1 MASRPGPGGFRWNV
15 TAGRYV
21 DARGRFVDRQAIRR
35 AIDAA
40 IDGTAR
46 KMRETSNG
54 LRDGTVTLDE
64 WHLQMRTHI
73 KNTHLWNRAAARG
86 GWAQMTQADYGAVG
100 NAVRQQYAYVD
111 RFAGEIAADAQKLD
125 GRFLRRAEMYAQAG
139 RRTYDVADRE
149 EQRTRGQTRERNI
162 LGDADHCGE
171 CVALSALGFVA
182 IGTLKPIGSRECL
195 TSCRCFIEYGR

>member
-1 MASRPGPGGFRWNV
+1 MPPRSGPGGFKWNV

-21 DARGRFVDRQAIRR
+21 NARGQFVPRQAVRR

-40 IDGTAR
+40 IDNTA
-46 KMRETSNG
+46 KQMRATSEG
-54 LRDGTVTLDE
+54 LRNGTVTLDE

-86 GWAQMTQADYGAVG
+86 GWAQMTPKDYGAVG
-100 NAVRQQYAYVD
+100 NAVRAQYAYVD
-111 RFAGEIAADAQKLD
+111 RFAGEIAAETQKLD

-149 EQRTRGQTRERNI
+149 ENAARGRTRERNI

-171 CVALSALGFVA
+171 CVALSARGWVA
-182 IGTLKPIGSRECL
+182 IGTLTPIGSRECL
-195 TSCRCFIEYGR
+195 TSCRCFIEYE